1 MHTVQIPPKIDTEYS
16 LIHYSCACM
25 VHLTIILETASIIW
39 VSRTIRDTVNESQK
53 PERSQL
59 LSISKHIYIL
69 PAIQILNINRSNFLS
84 LYGTRCVGLWLMFIK
99 TRKGQNL
106 YHNIHCKR
114 QLIADH
120 WQPITASP
128 LPYLRQLYSLS
139 AWLLCWRHRGTD
151 EC

>member
-16 LIHYSCACM
+16 LIHYSCAWHGTFNNHFRNSFH
-25 VHLTIILETASIIW
+25 HLG
-39 VSRTIRDTVNESQK
+39 VTIRDTVNESQK
-53 PERSQL
+53 PECSQL

-84 LYGTRCVGLWLMFIK
+84 LYGTRCVRLQLMCIITK
-99 TRKGQNL
+99 KGQNI
-106 YHNIHCKR
+106 YYNIHCKR
-114 QLIADH
+114 QFIADH

-128 LPYLRQLYSLS
+128 LPYLRQRYSLS
-139 AWLLCWRHRGTD
+139 AWLLCWRRRGTD